1 MKTLFLSALFL
12 GTALGIHSFDIKFN
26 TTPSIPPGIYR
37 LSKDNADITKG
48 NIVLF
53 CLNNKYA
60 TIAKERKYLSQGK
73 CSNGLS
79 PIGKHVVASYPDKV
93 KITSD
98 GIHVNGHLIKS
109 TRPLAHDKNGRKLI
123 HAEIHRLLEQDEFIV
138 ASSKTDSF
146 DSRYYGIVKRKDIQ
160 GKLKEVLII

>member
-1 MKTLFLSALFL
+1 MKILFLSALFL
-12 GTALGIHSFDIKFN
+12 GTALSIYGLDIRIN
-26 TTPSIPPGIYR
+26 TTPSIPLGIYR
-37 LSKDNADITKG
+37 LSRENTDITKG

-53 CLNNKYA
+53 CLNHKYKK
-60 TIAKERKYLSQGK
+60 IAKARKYLSAGK
-73 CSNGLS
+73 CSYSLS

-93 KITSD
+93 KISSD

-109 TRPLAHDKNGRKLI
+109 TRPLAHDKDGRKLI
-123 HAEIHRLLEQDEFIV
+123 HAEIHKQLEQNEFIV